1 MRNFE
6 LDKTV
11 TLREVEAALAS
22 NVRRHRE
29 FGYHTVDVG
38 DFGTLDVKCDS
49 TEFFEDFMHDVLQEL
64 L

>member
-22 NVRRHRE
+22 NVRRHNDNLC
-29 FGYHTVDVG
+29 HTIDAG
-38 DFGTLDVKCDS
+38 ELGTLDVECDAS
-49 TEFFEDFMHDVLQEL
+49 ESFEDFVQDVLQEL